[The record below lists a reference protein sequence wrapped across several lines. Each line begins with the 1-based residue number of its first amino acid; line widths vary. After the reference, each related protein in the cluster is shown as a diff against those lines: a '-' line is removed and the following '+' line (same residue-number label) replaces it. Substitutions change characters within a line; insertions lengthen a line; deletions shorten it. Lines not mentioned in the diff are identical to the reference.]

1 MLDLIQK
8 AHVTL
13 KTFKRDEDGAALV
26 EYGVILLVAVTVG
39 LGALAAVAG
48 GVNELLDSVADLLT
62 RDADFEDGR

>member
-26 EYGVILLVAVTVG
+26 EYGVILLVALAVGTVG
-39 LGALAAVAG
+39 LSALAG
-48 GVNELLDSVADLLT
+48 GIDGLLDRVTTFLGTAPE
-62 RDADFEDGR
+62 DF